1 VLDHAKLKEHIAQMD
16 GQLDTQIQEGGSNLS
31 QGQRQLVSLARALLT
46 PSNILVLDEATAAVD
61 VETDALLQR
70 TLRSSIFEDR
80 TIITIAHRI
89 NTIIDSDRI
98 VVLDKGRVAEFDTPA
113 ELIKRGGHF
122 YELAKEAGLLDGDS
136 IATSSQ

>member
-1 VLDHAKLKEHIAQMD
+1 MKFTD
-16 GQLDTQIQEGGSNLS
+16 GFYQ
-31 QGQRQLVSLARALLT
+31 
-46 PSNILVLDEATAAVD
+46 AAVD

-70 TLRSSIFEDR
+70 TLRSSIFQER

-113 ELIKRGGHF
+113 NLIKRGGKF
-122 YELAKEAGLLDGDS
+122 YELVKEAGLLDSDG
-136 IATSSQ
+136 AALVQ